1 MVVVLHNISTWKEE
15 HVKIIYHCFRNY
27 FRMIKINPKL
37 KDLNIFN
44 HNYLYSAYAGDK
56 IFFLNAQRSIR
67 ELLKTFKLF
76 SKFSG
81 LKPNTLICK
90 DGGICSLKGI
100 KMTVCGIKCID
111 LTTETIKILGVAFS
125 YNQKLQIQKKFR
137 KEHH

>member
-1 MVVVLHNISTWKEE
+1 
-15 HVKIIYHCFRNY
+15 
-27 FRMIKINPKL
+27 MIKSNPKL

-44 HNYLYSAYAGDK
+44 HNYLYTAYAGDQ
-56 IFFLNAQRSIR
+56 IFFLNDQKLIR

-81 LKPNTLICK
+81 LKPNILICE

-111 LTTETIKILGVAFS
+111 LTTETIKILGVPFS
-125 YNQKLQIQKKFR
+125 YNQNLQIQQNFVKSITNI
-137 KEHH
+137 